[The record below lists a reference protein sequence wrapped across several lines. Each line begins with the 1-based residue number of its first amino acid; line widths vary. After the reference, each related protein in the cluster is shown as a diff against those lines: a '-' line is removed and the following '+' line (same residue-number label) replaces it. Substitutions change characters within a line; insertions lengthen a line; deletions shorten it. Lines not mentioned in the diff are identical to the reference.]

1 MRRKLEGP
9 GSDDAADCPRIRSW
23 AAPTACARKQM
34 RMLTESIVRYAAQ
47 VLSASMETPRRLIGA
62 DALAPPARRSFPAP
76 PATAISPPCHA
87 YPRPSRPAP
96 RDTVPGEAY
105 HPHLRLQR
113 PPRPVSRKKAVRP
126 ASQARAH
133 AGAAPQ
139 FVIGAVQLRPTLA
152 LLLCPQAPSSC
163 VHSVRSLRNFRR
175 DRLGVSVCPG
185 LRSGRQSRRMARA
198 ACLSRCG
205 SDGNDIEQ
213 AGRGCEWYHTLVTT
227 PSERAG
233 GRGKAAYSTHRQDAG
248 PEPWTIPAPSPD

>member
-62 DALAPPARRSFPAP
+62 DALAHPSSAEFPSTASDRHQPASPCLSEAIAP
-76 PATAISPPCHA
+76 SA
-87 YPRPSRPAP
+87 PRP
-96 RDTVPGEAY
+96 EAY
-105 HPHLRLQR
+105 HLHLALQR